1 MRGLIL
7 SFTPMETVEDLDTQI
22 ATLQARKDALLASA
36 AQVQAAAQAQAAT
49 EGDKIEILGKT
60 RTHRGTVYPGQ
71 STGMFAQFGT
81 SSTGK
86 KTIHITGRYG
96 NWKDVDITFTEGET
110 AVYDSFN
117 FDYLGEIVKISNKTV
132 TISPQ
137 YGGERNKQLDLA
149 TFANRNYDF
158 SLEKSE
164 ERRRNWSD

>member
-1 MRGLIL
+1 MHGVVLT
-7 SFTPMETVEDLDTQI
+7 FTGETVESIDAHI
-22 ATLQARKDALLASA
+22 ARLQERRAVLLASA
-36 AQVQAAAQAQAAT
+36 AQVQAAAEAQVAT

-60 RTHRGTVYPGQ
+60 RKHRGAVYPGQ
-71 STGMFAQFGT
+71 STGMFAQFGKT
-81 SSTGK
+81 EDGRN
-86 KTIHITGRYG
+86 TIHITGRYG